1 MNVSPEEHPAR
12 VSAAKP
18 AMRPRPATRAPLRFG
33 PVDDTASSM
42 VIRTPLFAPLRTRRT
57 VLGTLSTFCQSAVVL
72 APKNRIASI
81 TVVAPAIRPSVARS
95 ATVANMTRH
104 VVVTGANR
112 GIGRAIAEAFV
123 AAGDHVSTIYRGGEL
138 PDGVDGAIAD
148 ITDSTAVNA
157 AFDDLEAKHGRVR
170 VLVAN
175 AGITKDGLLMR
186 MSDEDFEQVI
196 DVNLTGTFRTVRRA
210 VQSMM
215 REKYGRIV
223 LVGSVVGLL
232 GNPGQVNYSSSKS
245 ALVGMARSITRE
257 VGSRGITANVIAP
270 GFIET
275 AMTAELG
282 EDLTKQYQAN
292 IPARRF
298 GSTEE
303 VANAAVFL
311 GSDAAGYIS
320 GAVLPVDGGLG
331 MGH

>member
-1 MNVSPEEHPAR
+1 MKQA
-12 VSAAKP
+12 
-18 AMRPRPATRAPLRFG
+18 L
-33 PVDDTASSM
+33 
-42 VIRTPLFAPLRTRRT
+42 
-57 VLGTLSTFCQSAVVL
+57 
-72 APKNRIASI
+72 I
-81 TVVAPAIRPSVARS
+81 TG
-95 ATVANMTRH
+95 
-104 VVVTGANR
+104 GAR
-112 GIGRAIAEAFV
+112 GIGLGIAEAML
-123 AAGDHVSTIYRGGEL
+123 AAGYRVTVTGLTAEEVAGAPRREHLDAVEL
-138 PDGVDGAIAD
+138 DV
-148 ITDSTAVNA
+148 TSDSDVATCIGKLKSLDALVNC
-157 AFDDLEAKHGRVR
+157 
-170 VLVAN
+170 
-175 AGITKDGLLMR
+175 AGIILRDGQ
-186 MSDEDFEQVI
+186 EFTVEGFQKVI

-232 GNPGQVNYSSSKS
+232 GNPGQVNYSASKS

-282 EDLTKQYQAN
+282 EDLVKQYQAN

-298 GSTEE
+298 GSTDE

>member
-1 MNVSPEEHPAR
+1 
-12 VSAAKP
+12 
-18 AMRPRPATRAPLRFG
+18 
-33 PVDDTASSM
+33 
-42 VIRTPLFAPLRTRRT
+42 
-57 VLGTLSTFCQSAVVL
+57 
-72 APKNRIASI
+72 
-81 TVVAPAIRPSVARS
+81 
-95 ATVANMTRH
+95 MTRH

-123 AAGDHVSTIYRGGEL
+123 AAGDTVSTIYRGGDL
-138 PDGVDGAIAD
+138 PAGVDGAVAD
-148 ITDSTAVNA
+148 VTDTAAINA
-157 AFDDLEAKHGRVR
+157 AFDELEAKHGRVR
-170 VLVAN
+170 VLIAN
-175 AGITKDGLLMR
+175 AGITRDGLLMR
-186 MSDEDFEQVI
+186 MSDEDFEAVI

-210 VQSMM
+210 VNSMM

-223 LVGSVVGLL
+223 LIGSVVGLL
-232 GNPGQVNYSSSKS
+232 GNPGQVNYSASKS

-282 EDLTKQYQAN
+282 DELAKQYEAN

-298 GSTEE
+298 GTTQE
-303 VANAAVFL
+303 VADAAVFL
-311 GSDAAGYIS
+311 ASDAAGYIS

>member
-1 MNVSPEEHPAR
+1 
-12 VSAAKP
+12 
-18 AMRPRPATRAPLRFG
+18 
-33 PVDDTASSM
+33 
-42 VIRTPLFAPLRTRRT
+42 
-57 VLGTLSTFCQSAVVL
+57 
-72 APKNRIASI
+72 
-81 TVVAPAIRPSVARS
+81 
-95 ATVANMTRH
+95 MTRH

-123 AAGDHVSTIYRGGEL
+123 ASGDTVSTIYRGGDL
-138 PDGVDGAIAD
+138 PEGVDGAIAD
-148 ITDSTAVNA
+148 ITDTDAVNA
-157 AFDDLEAKHGRVR
+157 AFDELEARHGRVK
-170 VLVAN
+170 VLIAN
-175 AGITKDGLLMR
+175 AGITRDGLLMR

-270 GFIET
+270 GFITT
-275 AMTAELG
+275 AMTEELAD
-282 EDLTKQYQAN
+282 DLVKQYQAN

-298 GSTEE
+298 GGTEE
-303 VANAAVFL
+303 VASAAVFL